1 MTIGKSRNT
10 LELILKT
17 YWHLILAFQ
26 LVLSGVLNITT
37 DQSASFV
44 VETSSYEIE
53 EPIEE
58 SFDKNKFCLAKSS
71 ESLGLFLPIGYQ
83 SIHYQV
89 RKLHFSPDC
98 PEQFYYELMDEGA

>member
-10 LELILKT
+10 LKLILKT
-17 YWHLILAFQ
+17 YWQLILAFL
-26 LVLSGVLNITT
+26 LVLSGVLNTAT
-37 DQSASFV
+37 DQSESFV
-44 VETSSYEIE
+44 GQTSFYEIE

-83 SIHYQV
+83 SIHHHIHE
-89 RKLHFSPDC
+89 LHFSPHC
-98 PEQFYYELMDEGA
+98 PEQFYYELMDESV

>member
-17 YWHLILAFQ
+17 YWHLILAFL
-26 LVLSGVLNITT
+26 LVLSGVLIITT
-37 DQSASFV
+37 DQSALFV
-44 VETSSYEIE
+44 GETSSYEIE

-71 ESLGLFLPIGYQ
+71 ECLSLFLPIGYQ
-83 SIHYQV
+83 SFHHHV
-89 RKLHFSPDC
+89 RELHFSPDC